1 MNSLP
6 EQVVQLRELVKV
18 CGCEEVSPEHHE
30 VVLALFGALL
40 FDEDAPVLEHSVI

>member
-18 CGCEEVSPEHHE
+18 CGREEVSPEHHE

-40 FDEDAPVLEHSVI
+40 FDEDAPVLEYSVI

>member
-6 EQVVQLRELVKV
+6 EQVVRLRKLVKV
-18 CGCEEVSPEHHE
+18 CGCEEVSPKHHE
-30 VVLALFGALL
+30 VMLALFGALL